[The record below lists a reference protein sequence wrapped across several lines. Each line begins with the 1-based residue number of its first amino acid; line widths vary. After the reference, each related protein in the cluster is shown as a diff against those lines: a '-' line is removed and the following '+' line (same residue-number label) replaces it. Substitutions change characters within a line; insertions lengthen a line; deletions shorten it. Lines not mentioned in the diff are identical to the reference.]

1 MLTVAN
7 LKPHMRQW
15 DAQRQV
21 EMRCRTGTPV
31 PNVVLEVVDV
41 DGKAMP
47 HDGKTAGEV
56 VVRAPWL
63 TQGYTGD
70 PEKSEALWRNG
81 WLHTGDIGFID
92 PEGYLQIT
100 DRIKD
105 VIKTGS
111 EWISSLTLED
121 IVSRHPAVSE
131 VAVIGV
137 PDAKWGERP
146 LALVVLNAGHRNGSR
161 VGSTKAFCA
170 PFAEEDVIPQYGLP
184 DRVEI
189 VDAIARTSV
198 GKIDKKPLRK
208 AYGSCA
214 APGGKRHW
222 NA

>member
-1 MLTVAN
+1 
-7 LKPHMRQW
+7 
-15 DAQRQV
+15 
-21 EMRCRTGTPV
+21 MRCRTGLPV

-146 LALVVLNAGHRNGSR
+146 LALVVLKPDTETEAGSDQL
-161 VGSTKAFCA
+161 KAFCA
-170 PFAEEDVIPQYGLP
+170 QFAKKGVIPKYGVP

-189 VDAIARTSV
+189 VDAIAKTSV
-198 GKIDKKPLRK
+198 GKIDKKQLRK
-208 AYGSCA
+208 AY
-214 APGGKRHW
+214 R
-222 NA
+222 